1 MDKIYFIENTVDEMR
16 SKVSGYFKS
25 YEDAYEGL
33 KECADWWRE
42 KGTGKIYEVT
52 FGLHQ
57 QRKLVYDSYKQGPA
71 K

>member
-1 MDKIYFIENTVDEMR
+1 MEKIYLIENTIDDCR

-25 YEDAYEGL
+25 YEDAYENL
-33 KECADWWRE
+33 KECADWWMG
-42 KGTGKIYEVT
+42 KGTGLIYEVS

-57 QRKLVYDSYKQGPA
+57 QRKVVYDSYKQGPA